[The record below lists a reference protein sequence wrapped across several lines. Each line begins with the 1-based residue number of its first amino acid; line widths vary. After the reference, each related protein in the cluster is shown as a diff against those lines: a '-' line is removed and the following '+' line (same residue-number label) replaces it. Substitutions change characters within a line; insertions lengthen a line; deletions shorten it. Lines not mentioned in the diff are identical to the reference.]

1 MAAGSLQKPERP
13 DDIRLDEVFRAMD
26 GAVHMA
32 FGGEVHD
39 RARAMLLE
47 KPAQQRPVGDVA
59 LHEHVPRVAGEDA
72 RDVPEGAAD
81 ARDLLGRLMDELE
94 AENAALVASNNELR
108 AAGQLLGDLEGENK
122 RLRASLDYRERSA
135 FKLLPAQIVS
145 RDASSWWNTAK
156 INRGFGQNVET
167 AQPVL
172 TADGL
177 VGRTTTVS
185 KEISIILLLTDENC
199 QVAARVEGTN
209 EQGILSGQRV
219 AGNATPELVLNFLN
233 RDANLQPGMKVFTAG
248 VSGAVFP
255 AGIPLGVI
263 KEFRARELDGQAV
276 VEPAADFSKLDDVFV
291 VLGSK

>member
-1 MAAGSLQKPERP
+1 MTKLHLILLGLAILVAVVFMSFSSERMRSWQSGYLRVSNPALQAGSAISGQVAKLQKG
-13 DDIRLDEVFRAMD
+13 LKT
-26 GAVHMA
+26 
-32 FGGEVHD
+32 
-39 RARAMLLE
+39 L
-47 KPAQQRPVGDVA
+47 
-59 LHEHVPRVAGEDA
+59 
-72 RDVPEGAAD
+72 
-81 ARDLLGRLMDELE
+81 DELE
-94 AENAALVASNNELR
+94 EENAALTAQNNQLR
-108 AAGQLLGDLEGENK
+108 ATNQLLGDLEAENK

-135 FKLLPAQIVS
+135 FKLLPAQIIS

-156 INRGFGQNVET
+156 INRGFAQKVEA

-172 TADGL
+172 TAEGL

-185 KEISIILLLTDENC
+185 KDLSIILLLTDENC

-263 KEFRARELDGQAV
+263 KEFRTRELDGQAL
-276 VEPAADFSKLDDVFV
+276 VEPAADFSRLEDVFV

>member
-1 MAAGSLQKPERP
+1 MNKLHLILLGVAVLVAVVFLSFSSERMRSWQSGYLRVSNPAIQAGAALSNKVSTLQKGLKT
-13 DDIRLDEVFRAMD
+13 LDQ
-26 GAVHMA
+26 
-32 FGGEVHD
+32 
-39 RARAMLLE
+39 LE
-47 KPAQQRPVGDVA
+47 
-59 LHEHVPRVAGEDA
+59 E
-72 RDVPEGAAD
+72 
-81 ARDLLGRLMDELE
+81 
-94 AENAALVASNNELR
+94 ENAALTAQNNELR
-108 AAGQLLGDLEGENK
+108 ATQQLLGDLEGENK
-122 RLRASLDYRERSA
+122 RLRAALDYRERSA
-135 FKLLPAQIVS
+135 FKLLPAEILN

-156 INRGFGQNVET
+156 INRGFAQNVDT

-172 TADGL
+172 TAEGL

-185 KEISIILLLTDENC
+185 KDLSIILLLTDENC

-219 AGNATPELVLNFLN
+219 AGNASPELVLNFLN

-263 KEFRARELDGQAV
+263 KEFRARELDGQAI
-276 VEPAADFSKLDDVFV
+276 VEPAADFSRLEDVFV

>member
-1 MAAGSLQKPERP
+1 MNKLHVFLFAGAVLLAVILLSFSSERMRSWQSGYLRVSNPALQAGSAISGQVEKLQKG
-13 DDIRLDEVFRAMD
+13 LKT
-26 GAVHMA
+26 
-32 FGGEVHD
+32 
-39 RARAMLLE
+39 L
-47 KPAQQRPVGDVA
+47 
-59 LHEHVPRVAGEDA
+59 
-72 RDVPEGAAD
+72 
-81 ARDLLGRLMDELE
+81 DELE
-94 AENAALVASNNELR
+94 VENAALLAQNNELR
-108 AAGQLLGDLEGENK
+108 AASQLFGDLENENK
-122 RLRASLDYRERSA
+122 RLRAALDYRERSA
-135 FKLLPAQIVS
+135 FKLLPAEIIS

-156 INRGFGQNVET
+156 INRGFAQDVDT

-185 KEISIILLLTDENC
+185 KDVSIMLLLTDENC

-263 KEFRARELDGQAV
+263 KEFRARELDGQSV
-276 VEPAADFSKLDDVFV
+276 VEPAVDLSKLDDVFV
-291 VLGSK
+291 VQGSI

>member
-1 MAAGSLQKPERP
+1 MTKLHFILLGVTILIAVVLLSFSSERMRSWQGGYLRVSNPALQAGSALSGKVTKLQKGLKT
-13 DDIRLDEVFRAMD
+13 LDQ
-26 GAVHMA
+26 
-32 FGGEVHD
+32 
-39 RARAMLLE
+39 LE
-47 KPAQQRPVGDVA
+47 
-59 LHEHVPRVAGEDA
+59 E
-72 RDVPEGAAD
+72 
-81 ARDLLGRLMDELE
+81 
-94 AENAALVASNNELR
+94 ENAALTAQNNQLR
-108 AAGQLLGDLEGENK
+108 AAGQLLGDLETENK
-122 RLRASLDYRERSA
+122 SLRAALDYRERSA
-135 FKLLPAQIVS
+135 FKLLPAQIIS

-156 INRGFGQNVET
+156 VNRGFAQDVES

-172 TADGL
+172 TAEGL

-185 KEISIILLLTDENC
+185 KDLSIILLLTDENC

-219 AGNATPELVLNFLN
+219 AGNASPELVLNFLN

-263 KEFRARELDGQAV
+263 KEFRTRELDGQALI
-276 VEPAADFSKLDDVFV
+276 EPAADFSRLEDVFV

>member
-1 MAAGSLQKPERP
+1 MNKLHLLLLGAAILVAVVLLSFSTERMRSWQSGYLRVSNPALQAGAAISGQVEKLQKG
-13 DDIRLDEVFRAMD
+13 LKT
-26 GAVHMA
+26 
-32 FGGEVHD
+32 
-39 RARAMLLE
+39 L
-47 KPAQQRPVGDVA
+47 
-59 LHEHVPRVAGEDA
+59 
-72 RDVPEGAAD
+72 
-81 ARDLLGRLMDELE
+81 DELE
-94 AENAALVASNNELR
+94 VENDALLAQNNELR
-108 AAGQLLGDLEGENK
+108 ASNQLFGDLQNENK
-122 RLRASLDYRERSA
+122 RLRAALDYRERSA
-135 FKLLPAQIVS
+135 FKLLPAEIVS
-145 RDASSWWNTAK
+145 RDASGWWNTAK
-156 INRGFGQNVET
+156 INRGFAQKVET

-185 KEISIILLLTDENC
+185 KDLSIVLLLTDENC

-263 KEFRARELDGQAV
+263 KEFRARELDGQAI
-276 VEPAADFSKLDDVFV
+276 VEPAADFSKLEDVFV
-291 VLGSK
+291 VQGSK

>member
-1 MAAGSLQKPERP
+1 MTKLHFILLGVTILIAVVFLSFSSERMRSWQGSYLRVSNPALQAGSALSDQVTKLQRGLKT
-13 DDIRLDEVFRAMD
+13 LDQ
-26 GAVHMA
+26 
-32 FGGEVHD
+32 
-39 RARAMLLE
+39 LE
-47 KPAQQRPVGDVA
+47 
-59 LHEHVPRVAGEDA
+59 E
-72 RDVPEGAAD
+72 
-81 ARDLLGRLMDELE
+81 
-94 AENAALVASNNELR
+94 ENATLTAQNNQLR
-108 AAGQLLGDLEGENK
+108 AANQLLGDLEAENK
-122 RLRASLDYRERSA
+122 SLRAALDYRERSA
-135 FKLLPAQIVS
+135 FTLLPAQIIN

-156 INRGFGQNVET
+156 LNRGFAQDVES

-172 TADGL
+172 TAEGL

-185 KEISIILLLTDENC
+185 KDLSIILLLTDENC

-219 AGNATPELVLNFLN
+219 AGNASPELVLNFLN

-263 KEFRARELDGQAV
+263 KEFRTRELDGQALI
-276 VEPAADFSKLDDVFV
+276 EPAADFSRLEDVFV

>member
-1 MAAGSLQKPERP
+1 MTKLHFILLGVTILIAVILLSLSSERMRSWQGGYLRVSNPALQAGSALSDKVTKLQKGLKT
-13 DDIRLDEVFRAMD
+13 LDQ
-26 GAVHMA
+26 
-32 FGGEVHD
+32 
-39 RARAMLLE
+39 LE
-47 KPAQQRPVGDVA
+47 
-59 LHEHVPRVAGEDA
+59 E
-72 RDVPEGAAD
+72 
-81 ARDLLGRLMDELE
+81 
-94 AENAALVASNNELR
+94 ENAAMTAQNNQLR
-108 AAGQLLGDLEGENK
+108 AANQLLGDLETENK
-122 RLRASLDYRERSA
+122 SLRAALDYRERSA
-135 FKLLPAQIVS
+135 FKLLPAQIIS

-156 INRGFGQNVET
+156 VNRGFAQDVES

-172 TADGL
+172 TAEGL

-185 KEISIILLLTDENC
+185 KDLSIILLLTDENC

-219 AGNATPELVLNFLN
+219 AGNASPELVLNFLN

-263 KEFRARELDGQAV
+263 KEFRTRELDGQALI
-276 VEPAADFSKLDDVFV
+276 EPAADFSRLEDVFV

>member
-1 MAAGSLQKPERP
+1 MNKLHLILFGVAIVIAVIFLSFSSERMRSWQSGYLRVSNPALQAGSAISGQVEKLQKG
-13 DDIRLDEVFRAMD
+13 LKT
-26 GAVHMA
+26 
-32 FGGEVHD
+32 
-39 RARAMLLE
+39 L
-47 KPAQQRPVGDVA
+47 
-59 LHEHVPRVAGEDA
+59 
-72 RDVPEGAAD
+72 
-81 ARDLLGRLMDELE
+81 DELE

-108 AAGQLLGDLEGENK
+108 AASQLVGDLEGENK

-156 INRGFGQNVET
+156 INRGFGEEVDT

-185 KEISIILLLTDENC
+185 KEISIVLLLTDENC

-219 AGNATPELVLNFLN
+219 AGSATPELVLNFLN

-291 VLGSK
+291 VQGSK

>member
-1 MAAGSLQKPERP
+1 MTKLHFILLGVTILIAVVLLSFSSERMRSWQGGYLRVSNPALQAGSALSGKVTKLQKGLKT
-13 DDIRLDEVFRAMD
+13 LDQ
-26 GAVHMA
+26 
-32 FGGEVHD
+32 
-39 RARAMLLE
+39 LE
-47 KPAQQRPVGDVA
+47 
-59 LHEHVPRVAGEDA
+59 E
-72 RDVPEGAAD
+72 
-81 ARDLLGRLMDELE
+81 
-94 AENAALVASNNELR
+94 ENAALTAQNNQLR
-108 AAGQLLGDLEGENK
+108 AAGQLLGDLETENK
-122 RLRASLDYRERSA
+122 SLRAALDYRERSA
-135 FKLLPAQIVS
+135 FKLLPAQIIN

-156 INRGFGQNVET
+156 VNRGFAQDVES

-172 TADGL
+172 TAEGL

-185 KEISIILLLTDENC
+185 KDLSIILLLTDENC

-219 AGNATPELVLNFLN
+219 AGNASPELVLNFLN

-263 KEFRARELDGQAV
+263 KEFRTRELDGQALI
-276 VEPAADFSKLDDVFV
+276 EPAADFSRLEDVFV